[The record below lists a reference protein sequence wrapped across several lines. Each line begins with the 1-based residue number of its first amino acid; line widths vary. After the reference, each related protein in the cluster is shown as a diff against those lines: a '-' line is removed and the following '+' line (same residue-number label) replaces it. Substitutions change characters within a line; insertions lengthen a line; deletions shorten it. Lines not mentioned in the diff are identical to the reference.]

1 MPSKANN
8 SIDKARQLQRA
19 LYRAAKRNANRRFH
33 ALYDKVYRKDIL
45 WRAWEMVKANRGV
58 AGVDGQTIQAIE
70 EGGDGIFLYQLW
82 EELKA
87 GNFRPQ
93 PVRRVYIPKP
103 DGRQRPLGIP
113 VVRDRVVQAALKT
126 VIEPIFE
133 ADFQPCSFGFRPKR
147 SPHDANEVIRQTV
160 NQGYNWVVD
169 ADIQSYFDTIDQEK
183 LMEMVAKRISD
194 RRILKLIRQF
204 LKAGVFEEGKV
215 TVANLGTVQG
225 GVFSPLL
232 ANIYLNY
239 LDKVWMERCRQVGVL
254 VRFADDLVILC
265 RKEAD
270 AKEALRRLGILMERL
285 GLKLH
290 PTKTRT
296 VNLTEGKEG
305 FDFLGFH
312 HHKIRSRRNG
322 RKYLQ
327 RWPGHKAMK
336 VIREKVRAIAGPR
349 SRLKQS
355 LKEVIDELNPVL
367 RGWGNY
373 FAVGN
378 SSKQLRAVENYVK
391 ERLYLFLSK
400 KHQKSGRG
408 WGMRWKH
415 INFRQEGLYH
425 ISGTVRWH
433 VYPVN
438 AAG

>member
-1 MPSKANN
+1 MPKANN

-19 LYRAAKRNANRRFH
+19 LYRAAKRSATRRFH
-33 ALYDKVYRKDIL
+33 ALYDKVYREDIL

-70 EGGDGIFLYQLW
+70 AGGAGIFLYQLG

-87 GNFRPQ
+87 GCYQPK

-103 DGRQRPLGIP
+103 DGRKRPLGIP
-113 VVRDRVVQAALKT
+113 VVRDRVVQAAMKI

-147 SPHDANEVIRQTV
+147 SPHDANEMIRQTV
-160 NQGYNWVVD
+160 NKGYNWVVD

-183 LMEMVAKRISD
+183 LMEMVARRISD
-194 RRILKLIRQF
+194 RRILKLIRKF
-204 LKAGVFEEGKV
+204 LKAGVLEEGKV
-215 TVANLGTVQG
+215 QVATTGTVQG

-239 LDKVWMERCRQVGVL
+239 LDKIWTERCFQVGVL

-265 RKEAD
+265 RRETD
-270 AKEALRRLGILMERL
+270 APEALRRLGIVMERL

-290 PTKTRT
+290 PTKTRV
-296 VNLTEGKEG
+296 VNLSEGKEG

-312 HHKIRSRRNG
+312 QHKIRSLRYG
-322 RKYLQ
+322 YKYLQ
-327 RWPGHKAMK
+327 RWPGHKAMNA
-336 VIREKVRAIAGPR
+336 IREKVRAITGAR
-349 SRLKQS
+349 QHLNHS
-355 LKEVIDELNPVL
+355 LIEIIGKLNPVL

-378 SSKQLRAVENYVK
+378 SAKQLNAVDSYVK
-391 ERLYLFLSK
+391 ERLCRFLSK
-400 KHQKSGRG
+400 KHQKSGIG
-408 WGMRWKH
+408 WAVRWKQ
-415 INFRQEGLYH
+415 IDFRQEGLYH
-425 ISGTVRWH
+425 LSGTVRRH
-433 VYPVN
+433 VYSVK